1 MKDNRSLEFFN
12 GDWIKSGDH
21 AGSLIGAGLF
31 YGAGCFE
38 TMLIEEDKIFKFNEH
53 MKRLLDGLR
62 YLGRESKTLPEPNQ
76 IREII
81 SELIRKKG
89 LVGRKCRVRV
99 QCSLPDRGYETSAEG
114 SVILHVT
121 ADKISPSGN
130 SQVKLSRVNTKVVPS
145 ECRPS
150 HLKLSNML
158 HYRQA
163 YQEAQLNGSDD
174 AVMLNMN
181 HCVAET
187 SMANIFWMKGD
198 HIFTPSA
205 ECDILPG
212 IMRNSIV
219 DILHQS
225 FNEVYLTE
233 GEFEFPSLADA
244 DFIWI
249 TNSIL
254 EISGVSHLDRIEM
267 GQNETFLLN
276 LTEKLMQY
284 KKDYME

>member
-1 MKDNRSLEFFN
+1 MKDNRTLEFLN
-12 GDWIKSGDH
+12 GDWIKSRDH

-38 TMLIEEDKIFKFNEH
+38 TMLFEEGKIFKFSEH

-62 YLGRESKTLPEPNQ
+62 YLGRESKSLPEPDQ

-89 LVGRKCRVRV
+89 VEGSKCRVRV
-99 QCSLPDRGYETSAEG
+99 QCSLPDRGYETLANG
-114 SVILHVT
+114 PVIIHVT
-121 ADKISPSGN
+121 ADKITPSGN
-130 SQVKLSRVNTKVVPS
+130 PNVKLGRVKPKVIPS

-163 YQEAQLNGSDD
+163 YHEAQLSGSDD

-187 SMANIFWMKGD
+187 SKANIFWMKGD
-198 HIFTPSA
+198 HIYTPSA
-205 ECDILPG
+205 KCDILPG
-212 IMRNSIV
+212 IMRNSVV

-225 FNEVYLTE
+225 FKEVYLTE
-233 GEFEFPSLADA
+233 GEFEYSCLADA

-254 EISGVSHLDRIEM
+254 EISGVSHLDSFET

-276 LTEKLMQY
+276 LKEKLMHY
-284 KKDYME
+284 KKNYME